1 MLHHCSFSGKLKSVH
16 SACTDWSKDASLL
29 GFSTHSFSLL
39 ALTSPLCKL
48 FILIILHIY
57 LLTPSSSPFSPSL
70 HLTSCPS
77 NKVTFPLPP
86 LFSLFVNS
94 CTKRVS
100 QLCLSSRTEWLITW
114 IVAFPSPSQSLSF
127 AVFLSSASLSLSLFC
142 HSSAAVTCQCQP
154 RPSLFNVSL
163 QQAIPLSVLTHSPSF
178 ISHILLFYLSPIVW
192 FPSFPALYFLSLS
205 VLPWQ
210 HSALSQHTETS
221 LWRKQKQNME
231 RGRKGEKCE

>member
-127 AVFLSSASLSLSLFC
+127 AVFLSSASLSLPLLSQF
-142 HSSAAVTCQCQP
+142 SSC
-154 RPSLFNVSL
+154 N
-163 QQAIPLSVLTHSPSF
+163 LSVPTPAITLQRLSTAGHPSVCPHSFSQLHFTHSPLLSF
-178 ISHILLFYLSPIVW
+178 SNCLIPV
-192 FPSFPALYFLSLS
+192 FPSS
-205 VLPWQ
+205 VLSFSFCLTLAAFSTI
-210 HSALSQHTETS
+210 SAH
-221 LWRKQKQNME
+221 RD
-231 RGRKGEKCE
+231 